1 MKIVILTNGSKMAKY
16 FVNKLSEKI
25 DISKVFIEIKKIK
38 YSQKRLFLN
47 KIFGTKF
54 IDKIIEFKNKLFLE
68 DIVKF
73 DKFMENKKIE
83 EYFSD
88 FNEKSSKFFVPCEEI
103 ILEKEKSKLEKE
115 NIDIL
120 LLFGTSI
127 IKDKII
133 KIPKLATLNFH
144 SSLLPYYK
152 GSKVELW
159 QILNDDYKYCGA
171 TIHYV
176 DTGVDTGNI
185 IIQEPI
191 NVEEKDIFWDL
202 RYKNILK
209 GIALYPKAIELVKN
223 GYKGKVQKKISQP
236 VFKGK
241 MITPEKYIT
250 MYRKK
255 GYKV

>member
-1 MKIVILTNGSKMAKY
+1 MKIVILTNGSKIAKY
-16 FVNKLSEKI
+16 FVNKLSEKV

-47 KIFGTKF
+47 KVFGKKF
-54 IDKIIEFKNKLFLE
+54 IDEIIEFKNNLFLE

-73 DKFMENKKIE
+73 DKFIENKKIE
-83 EYFSD
+83 EYFFD
-88 FNEKSSKFFVPCEEI
+88 FNEKSSKFFASYEEI
-103 ILEKEKSKLEKE
+103 ILEKEKYKLEKE

-127 IKDKII
+127 IKDEII
-133 KIPKLATLNFH
+133 KIPKLAILNFH

-152 GSKVELW
+152 GSRVELW

-185 IIQEPI
+185 IVQEPI
-191 NVEEKDIFWDL
+191 NVEEKDVFWDL

-209 GIALYPKAIELVKN
+209 GIDLYPKAIELVKK
-223 GYKGKVQKKISQP
+223 GYKGEIQKNISQQ

-241 MITPEKYIT
+241 MITLEKYIT

-255 GYKV
+255 GY